1 MKQNSPYSTS
11 FNQFHHLSTGPLACT
26 EQRRT
31 TAQNKSNLQIHFAE
45 TWLSFHFNST
55 RRYADTGISS
65 PEAFKPLNFSG
76 PHFVG
81 FRNPSRFPGPYDMHG
96 AGMKHG
102 EAVCIEINAFK
113 ANATFISR
121 NLSISLFSLFH
132 QHEMKHVT
140 YLTEVKLAEF
150 LVIMYKYSVTVVLMK

>member
-1 MKQNSPYSTS
+1 
-11 FNQFHHLSTGPLACT
+11 
-26 EQRRT
+26 
-31 TAQNKSNLQIHFAE
+31 
-45 TWLSFHFNST
+45 
-55 RRYADTGISS
+55 
-65 PEAFKPLNFSG
+65 
-76 PHFVG
+76 
-81 FRNPSRFPGPYDMHG
+81 MHG

-102 EAVCIEINAFK
+102 EAVCFAINAFK
-113 ANATFISR
+113 AHTTLIISR